1 MAHQPDTV
9 LITGAA
15 QRVGA
20 CLARTFH
27 KAGYN
32 VIIHYFQSQ
41 DSAIKLSE
49 EFNDIRK
56 QSAFLCQGDLSDTA
70 SIKAQV
76 LSITDNLS
84 VLINN
89 ASSFYPT
96 PIKEFNKEHWD
107 DLFTSNAKA
116 PLFLTQALLPL
127 LTTSQRTKTGCVINL
142 VDIHAQRP
150 LKDHTI
156 YCMAKAANQMMTMS
170 LAKELAPNVRVNG
183 IAPGAILWPSQSN
196 EISEEYKKDTLD
208 KIPANKLGNAADI
221 AETAL
226 FLATGPEY
234 ITGQII
240 SVDGGRTLYS

>member
-96 PIKEFNKEHWD
+96 PIEEFTEEHWD

-208 KIPANKLGNAADI
+208 KIPANKLGNATDI